1 MIGRRRFLGAW
12 MAGALIVALVAPGG
26 LTGAARA
33 DEFSD
38 GAKKFIEVLTEEAIS
53 TLTGKDLSPDERAYR
68 FRKLMLKNFA
78 LKGIAKFVLGR
89 HWRKLAEPEKKE
101 YLEIF
106 EDLMVATYADRFE
119 KYSGEKLLVKNAE
132 VRGERDA
139 LVHTSMIR
147 VDGSAKPLKVAWRV
161 RGKAGNYKVVDIM
174 VEGISMV
181 MTQKSEFGSFIRLNG
196 GGVSALLSELKK
208 RLQAHT

>member
-1 MIGRRRFLGAW
+1 MIGRRLFSRILWGSLLALGILAL
-12 MAGALIVALVAPGG
+12 AGVPRP
-26 LTGAARA
+26 AAA
-33 DEFSD
+33 EEFGD

-53 TLTGKDLSPDERAYR
+53 TLTGKDLSQNERADR

-78 LKGIAKFVLGR
+78 LKGIARFVLGR
-89 HWRKLAEPEKKE
+89 HWRKLTGPEKKE
-101 YLEIF
+101 YLELF

-119 KYSGEKLLVKNAE
+119 KYSGEKLQVKKAE

-147 VDGSAKPLKVAWRV
+147 VDGTKSLKVAWRV
-161 RGKAGNYKVVDIM
+161 RGKIGNYKVVDIM
-174 VEGISMV
+174 VEGISLV
-181 MTQKSEFGSFIRLNG
+181 MTQKAEFSSFIRQND

>member
-1 MIGRRRFLGAW
+1 MIGRRHFSRILWGSLLALGILAL
-12 MAGALIVALVAPGG
+12 AGVSRP
-26 LTGAARA
+26 AAA

-38 GAKKFIEVLTEEAIS
+38 GALTFIEKLTGDAIQM
-53 TLTGKDLSPDERAYR
+53 LTGKELSRNERADR

-89 HWRKLAEPEKKE
+89 HWRMLTEPEKKE
-101 YLEIF
+101 YLKLF
-106 EDLMVATYADRFE
+106 EDLMVTTYADRFE
-119 KYSGEKLLVKNAE
+119 KYSGEKMLVKKAE

-139 LVHTSMIR
+139 LVHTSMIKL
-147 VDGSAKPLKVAWRV
+147 DSSKALKVAWRV
-161 RGKAGNYKVVDIM
+161 RGKTGNYKVVDIM

-196 GGVSALLSELKK
+196 GGVSALLGELKK

>member
-1 MIGRRRFLGAW
+1 MIGRRRLLGTW
-12 MAGALIVALVAPGG
+12 MAGALIAAMLAPGG

-33 DEFSD
+33 DEFGD

-53 TLTGKDLSPDERAYR
+53 TLTGKDLSRNERADR

-78 LKGIAKFVLGR
+78 LKGIARFVLGR
-89 HWRKLAEPEKKE
+89 HWRKLTGPEKKE
-101 YLEIF
+101 YLELF

-119 KYSGEKLLVKNAE
+119 KYSGEKLLVKEAE

-147 VDGSAKPLKVAWRV
+147 VDGAKALKVAWRV
-161 RGKAGNYKVVDIM
+161 RGKDGKYKIVDIM

-181 MTQKSEFGSFIRLNG
+181 MTQKSEFGSFLKQNG
-196 GGVSALLSELKK
+196 GTISSLLGELRK
-208 RLQAHT
+208 RLQANT

>member
-1 MIGRRRFLGAW
+1 MIGRRLFTRILWGSLLALGILAL
-12 MAGALIVALVAPGG
+12 AGVPRP
-26 LTGAARA
+26 AAA

-38 GAKKFIEVLTEEAIS
+38 GALTFIENLTGDAIQM
-53 TLTGKDLSPDERAYR
+53 LTGKDLSRDERADR

-78 LKGIAKFVLGR
+78 LKGIARFVLGR
-89 HWRKLAEPEKKE
+89 HWRKLTGPEKKE
-101 YLEIF
+101 YLELF

-119 KYSGEKLLVKNAE
+119 KYSGEKLLVKKAE
-132 VRGERDA
+132 ARGERDA

-147 VDGSAKPLKVAWRV
+147 VDGTKALKVAWRV
-161 RGKAGNYKVVDIM
+161 RGKVGNYKVVDIM

-181 MTQKSEFGSFIRLNG
+181 MTQKSEFGSFIRQND

>member
-1 MIGRRRFLGAW
+1 MIGRRLFTRILWGSLLALGILAL
-12 MAGALIVALVAPGG
+12 AGVPRP
-26 LTGAARA
+26 AAA

-38 GAKKFIEVLTEEAIS
+38 GALTFIENLTGDAIQM
-53 TLTGKDLSPDERAYR
+53 LTGKDLSRNDRADR

-78 LKGIAKFVLGR
+78 LKGIARFVLGR
-89 HWRKLAEPEKKE
+89 HWRKLTEPEKKE
-101 YLEIF
+101 YLELF

-119 KYSGEKLLVKNAE
+119 KYSGEKLLVKKAE

-147 VDGSAKPLKVAWRV
+147 VDGTKALKVAWRV

-181 MTQKSEFGSFIRLNG
+181 MTQKAEFGSFIRQNG
-196 GGVSALLSELKK
+196 GGVRALLNELKK
-208 RLQAHT
+208 RM